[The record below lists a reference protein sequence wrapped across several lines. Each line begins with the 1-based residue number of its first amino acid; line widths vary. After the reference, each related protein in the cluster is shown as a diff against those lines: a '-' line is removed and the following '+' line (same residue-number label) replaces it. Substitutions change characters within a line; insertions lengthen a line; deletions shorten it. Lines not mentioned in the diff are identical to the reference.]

1 MKAFLPTQVVAIEQE
16 SVTLSDDQ
24 NRVQKVPND
33 SVIVQAGGTPPAQL
47 LGSFG
52 IQMVTKYGEA

>member
-1 MKAFLPTQVVAIEQE
+1 
-16 SVTLSDDQ
+16 LSDDQ